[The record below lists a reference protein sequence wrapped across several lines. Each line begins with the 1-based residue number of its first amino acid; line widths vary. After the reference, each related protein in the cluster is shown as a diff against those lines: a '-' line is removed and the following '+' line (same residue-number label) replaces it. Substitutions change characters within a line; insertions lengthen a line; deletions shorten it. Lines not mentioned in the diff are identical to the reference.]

1 MKVTIGDL
9 NAMDQS
15 SFTELLG
22 SIFEHSPWVAHGA
35 WASGPF
41 DSAAHLLEAMMR
53 VVQLEE
59 PGDKVSALIR
69 AHPDLAARIR
79 ITPDSAGEQ
88 QGAGLDSLTPEEF
101 KAFSELN
108 RAYTG
113 KFGFPFILA
122 VRGKNKTDIRQAM
135 LERMEESPDTE
146 RETAL
151 RQIRQ
156 IAGFRLGD
164 LIDDDKGG

>member
-1 MKVTIGDL
+1 MKVTIEYL

-22 SIFEHSPWVAHGA
+22 GIFEHSPWVAHGA
-35 WASGPF
+35 WASRPF
-41 DSAAHLLEAMMR
+41 DSAAHLLDAMMR
-53 VVQLEE
+53 VVQLEA
-59 PGDKVSALIR
+59 PDDKVSALIR

-79 ITPDSAGEQ
+79 LTPDSAREQ

-101 KAFSELN
+101 AAFSELN

-122 VRGKNKTDIRQAM
+122 VRGMNKTDIRQAM
-135 LERMEESPDTE
+135 LERMEESPDSE

-151 RQIRQ
+151 RQIRK

-164 LIDDDKGG
+164 LIDDDKRG